1 MQLEPRFI
9 FRGNAFGFGGQI
21 REPAVPYFEVHAPTS
36 LPTVGGVSRAEV
48 RGQDFAK
55 VVNFGLAR
63 SEALGGVSD
72 FRTTTGPAN
81 TILVPNQ
88 RQMTVVRASLFDL
101 LVESRLNIKLMSMAL
116 RSYEVAGE
124 EQPWII
130 PEETMITTTV
140 PREVLQLMAEGLST
154 TTIAERLDLD
164 LDVVRDYVRQAVVQ
178 LGHGS
183 RTRSILVAFD
193 QGLIET
199 QP

>member
-1 MQLEPRFI
+1 
-9 FRGNAFGFGGQI
+9 
-21 REPAVPYFEVHAPTS
+21 
-36 LPTVGGVSRAEV
+36 
-48 RGQDFAK
+48 
-55 VVNFGLAR
+55 
-63 SEALGGVSD
+63 
-72 FRTTTGPAN
+72 
-81 TILVPNQ
+81 
-88 RQMTVVRASLFDL
+88 
-101 LVESRLNIKLMSMAL
+101 
-116 RSYEVAGE
+116 
-124 EQPWII
+124 
-130 PEETMITTTV
+130 MITTTV